1 MNFPQ
6 DMPVWLIK
14 LLAIALGLL
23 LVAAGGLLASRLFR
37 RLTDKNPL
45 NQDHD

>member
-1 MNFPQ
+1 MSFFQ
-6 DMPVWLIK
+6 DMPAWLIK
-14 LLAIALGLL
+14 LLAIGLGVFV
-23 LVAAGGLLASRLFR
+23 VAAGGLLAARLFR